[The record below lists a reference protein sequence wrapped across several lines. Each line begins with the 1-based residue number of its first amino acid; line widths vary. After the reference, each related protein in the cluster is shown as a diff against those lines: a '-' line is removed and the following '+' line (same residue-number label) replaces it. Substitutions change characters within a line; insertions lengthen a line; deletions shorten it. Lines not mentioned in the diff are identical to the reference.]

1 MRWDVPTRIAFLI
14 GAPLI
19 WIAVAGIDPSAIGLN
34 FGLAPLDWSLIALWS
49 VGVALVTLSYR
60 RWLWPVRAVAG
71 RSALPLDLPFFLVLN
86 PVAEELFFRGA
97 AMFGLANLIGM
108 PWAIVVTSLVFGLH
122 HGLDRQFPR
131 SFLVLGTLGGLLFGI
146 AAAHFESVAPAIVL
160 HVAAD
165 AVIFVT
171 AAPILERL
179 GVGLRMPLPP
189 SPNPLAPSSPASAQP
204 GTQGQRPIARL
215 ISSDPVAQLDR
226 ACGCGPQGRR
236 FESSRGRPTPRQL
249 IAWSTSVLDGQIP
262 RRRIGASDL
271 QAGTVGVG
279 TWQWGDRTYWDDHDG
294 QEPTDV
300 SAAYNATIQRG
311 ADFLD
316 TAELYGFGESERV
329 IGRLRAD
336 DTRPAVVAT
345 KYMPAPTRWRVR
357 SVDAAI
363 DGSLERLGVDQID
376 LYQVHWPYSLIPHQ
390 RLLRR
395 LALAVHDGRLR
406 YIGVSNFTA
415 PQLRRAYAVLAAAG
429 VPLVSNQVSYSLLR
443 RAPEVNGVLDACR
456 ELDVTLI
463 AYSPLAQ
470 GC

>member
-1 MRWDVPTRIAFLI
+1 M
-14 GAPLI
+14 
-19 WIAVAGIDPSAIGLN
+19 
-34 FGLAPLDWSLIALWS
+34 
-49 VGVALVTLSYR
+49 
-60 RWLWPVRAVAG
+60 
-71 RSALPLDLPFFLVLN
+71 
-86 PVAEELFFRGA
+86 
-97 AMFGLANLIGM
+97 
-108 PWAIVVTSLVFGLH
+108 
-122 HGLDRQFPR
+122 
-131 SFLVLGTLGGLLFGI
+131 
-146 AAAHFESVAPAIVL
+146 
-160 HVAAD
+160 
-165 AVIFVT
+165 
-171 AAPILERL
+171 
-179 GVGLRMPLPP
+179 
-189 SPNPLAPSSPASAQP
+189 
-204 GTQGQRPIARL
+204 
-215 ISSDPVAQLDR
+215 
-226 ACGCGPQGRR
+226 
-236 FESSRGRPTPRQL
+236 
-249 IAWSTSVLDGQIP
+249 LDGQIP

-470 GC
+470 GLLSGKYGPGGRQPRSRPLRRVLRAKTPERVMPLLDTLRRIGESVRATAGQVAVAWTLRDPAVLPIVGARTAAQAEANADAALIELDDEALRELDAVSRAYRTASPLARRLRG